1 MDDRP
6 NTTPI
11 GQNLDLTSTFFK
23 DFPFL
28 YESRRFLLEEA
39 DFLKSI
45 FFQGK
50 VLMGD
55 ILLQTT

>member
-11 GQNLDLTSTFFK
+11 GENLDLTSTFFK

-45 FFQGK
+45 FFSR
-50 VLMGD
+50 
-55 ILLQTT
+55 